1 MITTL
6 IEKLEKL
13 LIYRVIDNHI
23 RDLEELADMVLN
35 DNKKEI
41 EDLIEDYKIT
51 KQVHNKYYAM
61 FGIDS

>member
-6 IEKLEKL
+6 IERLEKL
-13 LIYRVIDNHI
+13 LIYKVIDNHI
-23 RDLEELADMVLN
+23 RDLEELSDMVLN
-35 DNKKEI
+35 DNKEEI

-61 FGIDS
+61 FGIVS